1 MASPPPP
8 PPPPPRILLCG
19 DVFGRLNQLYKRV
32 STVTKATGP
41 FDALFC
47 VGQFFP
53 DSSDDQLNELM
64 DYIDGRSQIP
74 IPTYFIG
81 DYGFGAAKVLS
92 NARME
97 NKGFKMD
104 GLKICNNLFWLK
116 GSGKFT
122 LHEGAV
128 VGEAQHE
135 VTDLT
140 CTDPVIS
147 ELVADIKPRYH
158 VAGTK
163 GVYYAREPYLNNEAV
178 HVTRFLGLAPVGN
191 KDKQKFIH
199 AISPTPASNM
209 SGTEI
214 SMNPPNTT
222 FSPYSHKEGG
232 THAKNVSKRPNS
244 GVSDT
249 QYWRYDVSQK
259 RQRHGSGKNEKL
271 CFKFVSSGSCLQ
283 DEKCNF
289 QHDMDGREQ
298 FLRGVCFDF
307 LNKGK
312 CERGPE
318 CNFKHSLVD
327 MAEEISH
334 GKQSSK
340 KASRSK
346 ECWFCLSSPNVE
358 SHLILCIGENFY
370 CTLAKG
376 PLVEDHAL
384 IVPIEHSS
392 NVLDVEPEIEKEV
405 ERLKKALNMYFKSQG
420 KEVVFFEW
428 VSKHIGHTNIQAVPI
443 PVPKASLVQGVF
455 TLAAERVGFKFVE
468 SNSNKDTSERRFFLK
483 IQSSRKVSIFYV
495 ELPDGTLLS
504 HSIEGNE
511 KFPAQFGREVLAG
524 LLNVPNRADWR
535 NCKLSKEEETKM
547 TDAFKKRFEN
557 FDPFR

>member
-1 MASPPPP
+1 MAS

-147 ELVADIKPRYH
+147 ELVADIKPRIFYFRSYRLSVHYLVLYRYH

-191 KDKQKFIH
+191 KDKQ
-199 AISPTPASNM
+199 
-209 SGTEI
+209 
-214 SMNPPNTT
+214 
-222 FSPYSHKEGG
+222 
-232 THAKNVSKRPNS
+232 
-244 GVSDT
+244 
-249 QYWRYDVSQK
+249 
-259 RQRHGSGKNEKL
+259 
-271 CFKFVSSGSCLQ
+271 SCLA
-283 DEKCNF
+283 NP
-289 QHDMDGREQ
+289 
-298 FLRGVCFDF
+298 CFNLPLLPLIF
-307 LNKGK
+307 
-312 CERGPE
+312 
-318 CNFKHSLVD
+318 
-327 MAEEISH
+327 
-334 GKQSSK
+334 
-340 KASRSK
+340 RSK